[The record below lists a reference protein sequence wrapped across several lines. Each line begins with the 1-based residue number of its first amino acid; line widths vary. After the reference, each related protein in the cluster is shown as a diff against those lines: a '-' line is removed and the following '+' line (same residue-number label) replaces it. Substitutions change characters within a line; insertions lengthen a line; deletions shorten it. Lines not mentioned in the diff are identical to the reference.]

1 MSRFGTLCI
10 AVAALSTLLP
20 ADDSK
25 PIDII
30 TDLTPIQKAADVAA
44 LKASVNLDNATISG
58 VSGAGQLIRTL
69 FGDVGQAIPAKG
81 FSCIIHVVKWAS
93 RAPGASA
100 APLIAKSNWFVF
112 NPQDTWTN
120 ADFSTNKRLFGV
132 IKPYILMIHIG
143 VPAETA
149 PSDQY
154 KLAYTYIATHRLPA
168 NVQDLKDAISLY
180 MPAAPKISIAE
191 ASPPAYWALGTIEG
205 NPPSDITI
213 TGAVVNQ
220 GTTVTFDS
228 VTPKFDNEG
237 FYRWDI
243 SIGVPIL
250 SYKTLQDVVSNSG
263 QSTLANVDRRNSL
276 VLANWFFKPVDVK
289 QDTFLATPHLVG
301 GVSLASKPLH
311 TAVAGLGW
319 GPVFANFYVGV
330 LILTSN
336 LPNHQVDHHYKL
348 AFGLNVP
355 LRTVASK
362 LGLKT
367 QVQ

>member
-1 MSRFGTLCI
+1 
-10 AVAALSTLLP
+10 
-20 ADDSK
+20 
-25 PIDII
+25 
-30 TDLTPIQKAADVAA
+30 
-44 LKASVNLDNATISG
+44 
-58 VSGAGQLIRTL
+58 
-69 FGDVGQAIPAKG
+69 
-81 FSCIIHVVKWAS
+81 
-93 RAPGASA
+93 
-100 APLIAKSNWFVF
+100 
-112 NPQDTWTN
+112 
-120 ADFSTNKRLFGV
+120 
-132 IKPYILMIHIG
+132 MIHLG
-143 VPAETA
+143 VTA
-149 PSDQY
+149 PRIDYS
-154 KLAYTYIATHRLPA
+154 LAYTYNVSHRLPA
-168 NVQDLKDAISLY
+168 NVQNLKDAIGLFK
-180 MPAAPKISIAE
+180 APENLLADVQ
-191 ASPPAYWALGTIEG
+191 APPAPIDYWALGALEG

-213 TGAVVNQ
+213 TAAISRKAGTVN
-220 GTTVTFDS
+220 FDS

-362 LGLKT
+362 LGVKT